1 MMSNMTEKEPIVDK
15 DARYDLRDAARLLG
29 VCRSTLHTYIKC
41 GDLAVGVHHYT
52 GKKFVLGASILNF
65 WRGEPM
71 RKNRGK

>member
-1 MMSNMTEKEPIVDK
+1 MRAMICVM
-15 DARYDLRDAARLLG
+15 LLDCWG